1 MTRSTTRRLL
11 LAFALLASS
20 QAHAAL
26 VSADSVYGT
35 GSVTQDTATG
45 LEWLDLTQTT
55 NQSYNQIVGGA
66 NGYLANGFAVA
77 TLAQVEQ
84 LLSHAGW
91 DGVDASGTSGSAANL
106 AAVQLLIS
114 LLGQT
119 GISGSP
125 GELDFTEGFALA
137 GASTL
142 SRQFNTVSQGGAGGR
157 VACTTS
163 GYNIYTNTDIS
174 GCRATFTQSYSFA
187 GVYLVRQTA
196 TQVPEPG
203 TLALLAGSLAA
214 LGLVRRSARRRLG
227 A

>member
-1 MTRSTTRRLL
+1 MTRKLM
-11 LAFALLASS
+11 LALALLASS
-20 QAHAAL
+20 QTHAAL

-55 NQSYNQIVGGA
+55 NQSYNQIIGGA
-66 NGYLANGFAVA
+66 NGYLTNGFTVA
-77 TLAQVEQ
+77 TLSQVE
-84 LLSHAGW
+84 LLLTHAGW
-91 DGVDASGTSGSAANL
+91 DGVDASATSGSAANL

-119 GISGSP
+119 GISGTP

-137 GASTL
+137 NANTL
-142 SRQFNTVSQGGAGGR
+142 ARQFNTVSQNGAAGR

-163 GYNIYTNTDIS
+163 GFNTFTNTDIS
-174 GCRATFTQSYSFA
+174 GCHATFSQSYGFA
-187 GVYLVRQTA
+187 GVYLVRRTT

-203 TLALLAGSLAA
+203 TLAM
-214 LGLVRRSARRRLG
+214 LGLGLACVGLMRTGARRRFKAG
-227 A
+227 